1 MLFNNAGEWMREDN
15 TYTKEGFQVSCVM
28 FCDNLCEGC
37 SSNFVA
43 RLTSLLRLCL
53 LQIMIGVQHFSHFYL
68 TMLLI
73 DKLKASAPAR
83 IIYTSSASEA
93 TAQKE
98 IPWDNLG

>member
-1 MLFNNAGEWMREDN
+1 MIIVL
-15 TYTKEGFQVSCVM
+15 V
-28 FCDNLCEGC
+28 
-37 SSNFVA
+37 
-43 RLTSLLRLCL
+43 

-68 TMLLI
+68 TLLLI
-73 DKLKASAPAR
+73 DQLKAGAPSR